1 MIASISDLRARVAL
15 WAVGLLAA
23 LAAVLW
29 TVGWLRGLGGGAEA
43 ATVLLAAALCE
54 WERRRSP
61 DGLAAR
67 LTAAAGLAIAVAML
81 VWLMRDHPWQID
93 AHMMFFAAF
102 ALTALFCDWRP
113 IVMFAGVVAVHHLG
127 LNYVL
132 TAAVF
137 PGEADLARVVL
148 HAVVLVMQAVPM
160 IWLSQVLSRLFDDTA
175 QALSEVTAAH
185 REAEELAEAQG
196 CERAEIAR
204 MSAAL
209 TDALERLIGGDL
221 SVRLDAQEGDRHAGL
236 KEQFNAFA
244 AALGTMIQEITLQ
257 GERLLHSSEALA
269 QSARA
274 GADRAQD
281 QATTLDRSAQ
291 ALERMTA
298 GVEQTARR
306 AHEADA
312 RVSENR
318 QLAEDGGA
326 VLSRAVDA
334 MARIEDSST
343 QISRISEVMEDI
355 AFQTNLLALNA
366 GVEAARAGEAGKGFA
381 VVATEVRALAQRA
394 SGSAKEI
401 KALVQASRE
410 NVSEGSAL
418 VQSTNSALVRLIDGT
433 SLNADVVAEIAGR
446 MREQS
451 EGLADLTAGLRDLD
465 GATRAATTMATHS
478 SEMSATLRHDAEALM
493 DAARRF
499 RLGSSGPADYAVAA
513 E

>member
-1 MIASISDLRARVAL
+1 MITSISDLRARVSL
-15 WAVGLLAA
+15 WAVVLLVV
-23 LAAVLW
+23 LAVVLW
-29 TVGWLRGLGGGAEA
+29 TVGWMRGLGGGAEA
-43 ATVLLAAALCE
+43 GTILLAAALCE

-61 DGLAAR
+61 GGLSVR
-67 LTAAAGLAIAVAML
+67 LTASAGLAVAVAML
-81 VWLMRDHPWQID
+81 VWLLRDHPWQID
-93 AHMMFFAAF
+93 GHMVFFAAF

-113 IVMFAGVVAVHHLG
+113 ILMFAGVVAVHHLG
-127 LNYVL
+127 LNYAL

-137 PGEADLARVVL
+137 PGEADLERVIL
-148 HAVVLVMQAVPM
+148 HAAVLVLQAVPM
-160 IWLSQVLSRLFDDTA
+160 IWLSQVLSRLFADTA
-175 QALSEVTAAH
+175 QALTEVTAAH
-185 REAEELAEAQG
+185 REAEEVAEEQG
-196 CERAEIAR
+196 RERAEIAE

-209 TDALERLIGGDL
+209 TGALERLIGGDL
-221 SVRLDAQEGDRHAGL
+221 SVRLDMQGADRHAGL
-236 KEQFNAFA
+236 KAQFNAFA
-244 AALGTMIQEITLQ
+244 GSLGAMIQDITTQ
-257 GERLLHSSEALA
+257 GDRLLRSSEALA
-269 QSARA
+269 QSACA

-281 QATTLDRSAQ
+281 QAATLDRSSR
-291 ALERMTA
+291 ALVRMTA
-298 GVEQTARR
+298 GVEQTTKR

-318 QLAEDGGA
+318 QMAEEGGA
-326 VLSRAVDA
+326 VLSRAVEA

-401 KALVQASRE
+401 KALVQASRD

-418 VQSTNSALVRLIDGT
+418 VQSTNNALVQLIDGT
-433 SLNADVVAEIAGR
+433 SLNSDLVAEIAGR
-446 MREQS
+446 MKEQS
-451 EGLADLTAGLRDLD
+451 DGLADLTAGLHDLED
-465 GATRAATTMATHS
+465 ATQATTVMATQS
-478 SEMSATLRHDAEALM
+478 SELSATLRHDAEALM

-499 RLGSSGPADYAVAA
+499 HPGSSLAGFALAA